1 MAISG
6 MTGFG
11 RSDGAVA
18 GRRWIW
24 ETRSVNGRGLDIK
37 TRLPSGMEALEGV
50 VREAA
55 TQRFKRGSIQTTL
68 TISRDAE
75 AGGGISIDHALVTRL
90 LDAGERYVADGRV
103 SAARWDGLLQ
113 VRGVITVDEA
123 VEDATE
129 TRALVEAAARDGI
142 AAAFDGLAAARA
154 QEGRVLTGVLEAL
167 VARIEALT
175 HAARE
180 NAAAAPA
187 ALAARLQERLAA
199 LAPDVIL
206 DPSRLAQEAA
216 LLASKADVREEVER
230 LQAHADEARSLI
242 RDPEPAG
249 RRLDFLSQELNR
261 EANTLCSKSSDLA
274 LTRIGLDLKTAID
287 QFREQC
293 ANVE

>member
-1 MAISG
+1 MAVSG

-11 RSDGAVA
+11 RSDGAIA

-37 TRLPSGMEALEGV
+37 TRLPNGFEALESA

-55 TQRFKRGSIQTTL
+55 AQRFKRGSIQTTL
-68 TISRDAE
+68 TITRDAE
-75 AGGGISIDHALVTRL
+75 AGGGVSVDQALVTRL
-90 LDAGERYVADGRV
+90 LEAGERHIAEGR
-103 SAARWDGLLQ
+103 ATPARWDGMLQ
-113 VRGVITVDEA
+113 VRGVMISEEA
-123 VEDATE
+123 AEDAAE
-129 TRALVEAAARDGI
+129 TRALIEASARAGLE
-142 AAAFDGLAAARA
+142 AAFDGLAAARA
-154 QEGRVLTGVLEAL
+154 QEGRVLAGVLEGL
-167 VARIEALT
+167 VERVEALT
-175 HAARE
+175 DAARA

-187 ALAARLQERLAA
+187 ALAARLQEKLAA
-199 LAPDVIL
+199 LAPDVVL
-206 DPSRLAQEAA
+206 DPGRLAQEAA
-216 LLASKADVREEVER
+216 LLAAKADVREELER

-242 RDPEPAG
+242 RGPDPAG

-274 LTRIGLDLKTAID
+274 LTRLGLDLKAAID

>member
-37 TRLPSGMEALEGV
+37 TRLPSGLEVLEAA

-68 TISRDAE
+68 TVTRDTE
-75 AGGGISIDHALVTRL
+75 ASSGVSVDHALVARL
-90 LDAGERYVADGRV
+90 LDASQRYVADGRA
-103 SAARWDGLLQ
+103 SPARWDGLLQ
-113 VRGVITVDEA
+113 VRGVISVDEA
-123 VEDATE
+123 VEDAAE

-142 AAAFDGLAAARA
+142 AAAFDGLAAART
-154 QEGRVLTGVLEAL
+154 QEGRVLSSVLEAL
-167 VARIEALT
+167 VERVEALT
-175 HAARE
+175 HVARE
-180 NAAAAPA
+180 NAATAPA
-187 ALAARLQERLAA
+187 ALATRLQERLAA
-199 LAPDVIL
+199 LAPDVAL
-206 DPSRLAQEAA
+206 DPARLAQESA
-216 LLASKADVREEVER
+216 LLASKADVREELER
-230 LQAHADEARSLI
+230 LQAHAEEARSLI
-242 RDPEPAG
+242 RGPEAAG

>member
-11 RSDGAVA
+11 RSDGAAA

-24 ETRSVNGRGLDIK
+24 EVRSVNGRGLDIK
-37 TRLPSGMEALEGV
+37 SRLPAGLEALESA

-55 TQRFKRGSIQTTL
+55 STRFKRGSIQASLSVT
-68 TISRDAE
+68 RDAE
-75 AGGGISIDHALVTRL
+75 AGGGATIDRAFVAKLIE
-90 LDAGERYVADGRV
+90 AGAAHVASGAV
-103 SAARWDGLLQ
+103 APARWDGLLQ
-113 VRGVITVDEA
+113 VRGVLLSEEA
-123 VEDATE
+123 GEDVASS
-129 TRALVEAAARDGI
+129 RSAVEAAAREGL
-142 AAAFDGLAAARA
+142 APAFDALAAARA
-154 QEGRVLTGVLEAL
+154 QEGRVLASVLESL
-167 VARIEALT
+167 VERVEALT
-175 HAARE
+175 ATARD
-180 NAAAAPA
+180 NAAATPA
-187 ALAARLQERLAA
+187 ALAARLQERLGA
-199 LAPDVIL
+199 LAPDIQL
-206 DPSRLAQEAA
+206 DPARLAQEAA
-216 LLASKADVREEVER
+216 VLASKADVREELER

-242 RDPEPAG
+242 RGPDAAG